1 MDQRFRWKNKEIR
14 EHIAVLD
21 GGIAPTI
28 LLKNAKFL
36 HSFLRTWVVAN
47 IWIYHDRIV
56 YIGEA
61 LPQNL
66 ENCEVIDCTGLTLV
80 PGYIEPHV
88 HPFQLYNPITFAR
101 YASLSGTTTLI
112 NDNMLLFLHLS
123 DRNAFSFLHQLKQLP
138 ISQFWWCR
146 YDSQTEMIGEELLFT
161 NGRVKSWLEQHDVL
175 QGGEL
180 TGWPKLLAGDDLILF
195 WIQETKRQRKKVEGH
210 FPGASEKTLVKM
222 KLFGVDGDH
231 EALDGKDVFN
241 RLFHGYMVTLRHS
254 SIRPDLPKLLKEI
267 QEYEIHSYESFMMT
281 TDGSTPVF
289 YKDGVMDQL
298 IRIAIEQNVPI
309 IDAYHMASY
318 NVARYFN
325 MDHEFGAI
333 ATGRIANIN
342 FLTDPT
348 NPTPVS
354 VLAKGQWVKRDGE
367 EVPYP
372 VDVDWHKVGFS
383 PLQLDWDLTED
394 DLQFSM
400 TFGMEMVNEVITK
413 PYTVSV
419 DLSEELAET
428 HDESFFLLLD
438 RKGKW
443 RLNTIVKGFANRV
456 KGFASSYSCT
466 GDIILIGKSKK
477 DMKVAFNRM
486 KEIGG
491 GIILAENG
499 EIIFEFPLPLSGFM
513 SDQSMD
519 KLMEKEKGLKE
530 QLVSRGYPF
539 QDPIYSLL
547 FFSSTHLPYIRLT
560 PKGMY
565 DVINKKVLFPTLM
578 R

>member
-231 EALDGKDVFN
+231 EALDGKDVFS
-241 RLFHGYMVTLRHS
+241 RLFHGFMVTLRHS

-354 VLAKGQWVKRDGE
+354 VLAKGQWVKRDEE

-456 KGFASSYSCT
+456 KGLASSYSCT

-491 GIILAENG
+491 GIVLAENG